1 MRTVG
6 DGKFE
11 YREDSLWGRFPEDWN
26 YEEVTAVDVDS
37 KDRVYVFTRNRNGVV
52 VFDREGQHLD
62 TWGENLFTNPHG
74 LYINSDDAVYCI
86 DVQGNAVHK
95 FTTDGQLLM
104 TIANDDSRAASA
116 PSDVWRTSPPFNL
129 PTWLAVSPE
138 GDLYVTDGYGNSQ
151 IHKFTTDGQL
161 MFSWGEPGD
170 GPGQFQAPHS
180 VCLDSEGNVYVADRQ
195 NCRIQIFSPHGE
207 YIDEWRDLSWPCD
220 MCFDAEENMYVAELG
235 GVYMGVRKPDETMPP
250 ARITVRNRIGQILA
264 EWTEVDRLGAGR
276 SFAPHGIAMDSHGDL
291 YVGQVSK
298 SYTEGI
304 APANWSTLRKYVR
317 VHG

>member
-37 KDRVYVFTRNRNGVV
+37 NDRVYVFTRNRNGVV

-74 LYINSDDAVYCI
+74 LYISSDDAVYCI

-95 FTTDGQLLM
+95 FTTDGQLLL

-129 PTWLAVSPE
+129 STWLAVSPE

-151 IHKFTTDGQL
+151 IHKFTADGQL

-180 VCLDSEGNVYVADRQ
+180 ACLDSEGNVYVADRQ
-195 NCRIQIFSPHGE
+195 NCRIQIFSPQGE
-207 YIDEWRDLSWPCD
+207 YIDEWRDS
-220 MCFDAEENMYVAELG
+220 
-235 GVYMGVRKPDETMPP
+235 K
-250 ARITVRNRIGQILA
+250 LA
-264 EWTEVDRLGAGR
+264 L
-276 SFAPHGIAMDSHGDL
+276 
-291 YVGQVSK
+291 
-298 SYTEGI
+298 
-304 APANWSTLRKYVR
+304 
-317 VHG
+317 